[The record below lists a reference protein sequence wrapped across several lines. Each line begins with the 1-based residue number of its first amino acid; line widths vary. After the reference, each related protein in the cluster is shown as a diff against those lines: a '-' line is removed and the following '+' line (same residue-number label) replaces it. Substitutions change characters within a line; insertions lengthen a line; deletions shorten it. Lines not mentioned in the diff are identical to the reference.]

1 MADQGVHPLN
11 DGFPA
16 ARRKGMG
23 YASLRWFGLALLVAE
38 AGIVAVMLGNLQ
50 PPDGSSPGVTDIVAA
65 TWFSVFAAMFIGPV
79 VVVLLLHGLILEWF
93 RTAPTWR
100 RAARRRPTRVLHGVL
115 LPEVARADGSVLRTV
130 QVRTADVL
138 PDLTLAFVEGAGEQ
152 LAGPV
157 ALELFARD
165 RVAGPVRVSTADRA
179 EWAYYVVVGRSSEV
193 ESPSVEVNV
202 ELSGAPTSPDLESYT
217 VTVDQPSRQGMPL
230 APKGDGFRRARR
242 AAFGRVGRTVVGVA
256 ITVLL
261 PGGIIVLVVGDAT
274 DVISEEG
281 TSGTLDP
288 DNPWQLALLIAM
300 MLALA
305 VAGYSMD
312 HSAVARLARIRPAWR
327 RAARRRATLV
337 VHGAMLPGTRSV
349 GPYGARTVLLD
360 GPGPE
365 RALEL
370 LFVSQ
375 EGWGE
380 RLAGPVTVE
389 LFAGE
394 LLRGPARVLDA
405 RRAEWAF
412 ATRDDEPGAGRWSLR
427 EDQWDDDGWTDLDG
441 DGDSGGGDGDGGE

>member
-1 MADQGVHPLN
+1 MADQEVHPS
-11 DGFPA
+11 DEGFAA
-16 ARRKGMG
+16 ARRKGKG
-23 YASLRWFGLALLVAE
+23 FASLRWLGLALLAVE
-38 AGIVAVMLGNLQ
+38 ACIVIAMLGILQ
-50 PPDGSSPGVTDIVAA
+50 PQDGSPGFADIVVA
-65 TWFSVFAAMFIGPV
+65 TLLGVLTAMLLGPV
-79 VVVLLLHGLILEWF
+79 FVVIALHRLIREWF

-100 RAARRRPTRVLHGVL
+100 RAARRRPTLVLHGVL
-115 LPEVARADGSVLRTV
+115 TPAVARADGSVLRIV

-138 PDLTLAFVEGAGEQ
+138 PDLRLAFVKGAGER

-157 ALELFARD
+157 ALELFAGD

-179 EWAYYVVVGRSSEV
+179 EWAYHVVAGGGEV
-193 ESPSVEVNV
+193 ESASVEVDV
-202 ELSGAPTSPDLESYT
+202 ELGGPLTSPSLESYT
-217 VTVDQPSRQGMPL
+217 VTVDQPSRRGVPL
-230 APKGDGFRRARR
+230 APSGDGFRRARR

-261 PGGIIVLVVGDAT
+261 PGSFITAVVLDAT

-288 DNPWQLALLIAM
+288 DNPWHLALLVAIA
-300 MLALA
+300 LVLA
-305 VAGYSMD
+305 VALYSMD
-312 HSAVARLARIRPAWR
+312 RSALARLARIRPAWR
-327 RAARRRATLV
+327 RAARRSATLV
-337 VHGAMLPGTRSV
+337 MHGAMLPGTRPV

-365 RALEL
+365 RVLDL

-412 ATRDDEPGAGRWSLR
+412 AARDDEPGAERRPLR
-427 EDQWDDDGWTDLDG
+427 EDQWHDDGWTDLDG
-441 DGDSGGGDGDGGE
+441 EGDGGGDGGDGGE

>member
-1 MADQGVHPLN
+1 
-11 DGFPA
+11 
-16 ARRKGMG
+16 MG
-23 YASLRWFGLALLVAE
+23 YASLRWFGLALLVVE
-38 AGIVAVMLGNLQ
+38 AGIMVAMLGNLQ
-50 PPDGSSPGVTDIVAA
+50 PPDGSSPGVADIVVA
-65 TWFSVFAAMFIGPV
+65 TLFSGLAAMFIGPV
-79 VVVLLLHGLILEWF
+79 VVVLALHKLILEWF

-115 LPEVARADGSVLRTV
+115 TPAVARADGSVLRTV
-130 QVRTADVL
+130 RVRTADVL
-138 PDLTLAFVEGAGEQ
+138 PDLRLAFVEGAGER

-157 ALELFARD
+157 ALELFAGD
-165 RVAGPVRVSTADRA
+165 RVAGPVRVSMADRA
-179 EWAYYVVVGRSSEV
+179 EWAYHVVVGSSAV
-193 ESPSVEVNV
+193 ESPSVEVDV
-202 ELSGAPTSPDLESYT
+202 ELGGPLTSPSVESYV
-217 VTVDQPSRQGMPL
+217 VTVEQPSRRGVPL
-230 APKGDGFRRARR
+230 APRGDGFRRARR
-242 AAFGRVGRTVVGVA
+242 AAFGRVRRTVVGVA

-261 PGGIIVLVVGDAT
+261 PGGFIVLAVGDAT

-281 TSGTLDP
+281 MSGTLDP
-288 DNPWQLALLIAM
+288 DNPWHLALTVAI

-305 VAGYSMD
+305 VASYSMD
-312 HSAVARLARIRPAWR
+312 HSAVARLARIRPAWG

-337 VHGAMLPGTRSV
+337 VHGAMLSGTRPV

-360 GPGPE
+360 GTGPE
-365 RALEL
+365 RVLEL

-412 ATRDDEPGAGRWSLR
+412 ATRDDEPDAGRRPLR
-427 EDQWDDDGWTDLDG
+427 EDPWHDDGWTDLDG
-441 DGDSGGGDGDGGE
+441 DGGGGDGDGGE